1 MKFCVHSVLL
11 LIETFFRNSLGGKVK
26 AARGSLNRPNGERE
40 DGGRDDRTNASRAAL
55 RPLRRSRIAHAQG
68 QIKTATA
75 RRPHSL
81 VASSPDFPKPDNTP
95 VASQLLATLLR
106 ADPCQIIGIV
116 GGTINAQTSDRR
128 PDPAPPYRMSTHAGS
143 EQPVVDRGVAL
154 NRLLPSPQ
162 PSLL

>member
-1 MKFCVHSVLL
+1 MAA
-11 LIETFFRNSLGGKVK
+11 ETT
-26 AARGSLNRPNGERE
+26 
-40 DGGRDDRTNASRAAL
+40 GRTRHVQPSALSAHTDPIPTSL
-55 RPLRRSRIAHAQG
+55 RPRIPTRPATDVLGTGTTPRRSRIAHAQG